1 MRFRSGV
8 SIGKKAIFMIFCA
21 KMLKKSMTIRKTKN
35 ILNDYNVHVS
45 CHYLCFEESI
55 EKMNYGTCLINKYE
69 RKFGGAPT
77 NKYWRKI
84 CVFIIMIVFLII
96 IVIIVVLI
104 IFVVMNINI
113 ISLLRKHLLY
123 FEATQFTQKISLK
136 LMEN

>member
-1 MRFRSGV
+1 MWFDV
-8 SIGKKAIFMIFCA
+8 QKWFDLCQKKTIFMIFSA
-21 KMLKKSMTIRKTKN
+21 KTLKKFSTIRKTKN

-84 CVFIIMIVFLII
+84 CVFIIMIVIFII
-96 IVIIVVLI
+96 IVIIVVII
-104 IFVVMNINI
+104 IFVVMNVI
-113 ISLLRKHLLY
+113 IVSLLQNPYFTLKLLNLLRK
-123 FEATQFTQKISLK
+123 SL
-136 LMEN
+136 